1 MLSCDSNFGEN
12 GHSSYTEDKIYNI
25 PIRLTPIGLKRR
37 PLMGLLLQNVDKIVG
52 RENYLKDINL
62 EFEFGSRNVL
72 LGRTLAGKTS
82 LLRIMAGLDRP
93 TKGKVLIDGRD
104 VTGVSVR
111 KRSVAMVYQQFINYP
126 SLTVYKNI
134 ASPLKV
140 SGVPKA
146 EIDRR
151 VRETAEM
158 LHLEDLLDRLPAEL
172 SGGQQQRIA
181 IARALVK
188 DAQLL
193 LLDEPLVNLDYK
205 LREELRIELQDIFE
219 QREAIVVYTTTEPTE
234 ALMLGGK
241 VVVIDEGQV
250 LQTGVT
256 PKVYHNPA
264 TTKVAE
270 VFSDPPI
277 NYLAC
282 SVQKGGAS
290 LGGDI
295 EFPLSGHLKSLPA
308 AQYIFGIRS
317 NHLSL
322 NRTSAQ
328 DAELRANVTLSEI
341 NGSETFIHVNY
352 DNSQLVLQEDGVY
365 PHRIGTEISIYVN
378 PSNFFVFDE
387 AGALVASPIRK
398 APEKLLD

>member
-1 MLSCDSNFGEN
+1 
-12 GHSSYTEDKIYNI
+12 
-25 PIRLTPIGLKRR
+25 
-37 PLMGLLLQNVDKIVG
+37 MGLSLQNIDKIVG
-52 RENYLKDINL
+52 RETHLKDISL
-62 EFEFGSRNVL
+62 EFESGSRNVL

-82 LLRIMAGLDRP
+82 LLRIMAGIDRP
-93 TKGKVLIDGRD
+93 THGKILIDGKD
-104 VTGVSVR
+104 TTGVWVR

-140 SGVPKA
+140 SGVPKV

-151 VRETAEM
+151 VQETAKM
-158 LHLEDLLDRLPAEL
+158 LHLEDMLDRLPDEL

-205 LREELRIELQDIFE
+205 LREELRTELQEIFE

-234 ALMLGGK
+234 ALMLGGN
-241 VVVIDEGQV
+241 VVVIDEGQI
-250 LQTGVT
+250 LQTGLT
-256 PKVYHNPA
+256 PDVYHNPA

-277 NYLAC
+277 NYLPC
-282 SVQKGGAS
+282 TVQDDTAT
-290 LGGDI
+290 LGENI
-295 EFPLSGHLKSLPA
+295 ELPLTNHLKSLPA
-308 AQYIFGIRS
+308 AQYIFGVRS

-322 NRTSAQ
+322 NRTSAE
-328 DAELRANVTLSEI
+328 DTEIHTKVELAEI
-341 NGSETFIHVNY
+341 NGSETFIHANY
-352 DNSQLVLQEDGVY
+352 DRSRVVVQVDGVY
-365 PHRIGTEISIYVN
+365 PHRMGTEISIYVN
-378 PSNFFVFDE
+378 PSNFFVFDQ
-387 AGALVASPIRK
+387 AGTLVASPTRHTL
-398 APEKLLD
+398 AG

>member
-1 MLSCDSNFGEN
+1 
-12 GHSSYTEDKIYNI
+12 
-25 PIRLTPIGLKRR
+25 
-37 PLMGLLLQNVDKIVG
+37 MGLSLQNIDKIVG
-52 RENYLKDINL
+52 RDVHLNDISL
-62 EFEFGSRNVL
+62 EFEIGSRNVL
-72 LGRTLAGKTS
+72 LGHTLAGKTS
-82 LLRIMAGLDRP
+82 LLRIMAGIDRP
-93 TKGKVLIDGRD
+93 THGKIMIDGKD

-140 SGVPKA
+140 SGVPKT

-158 LHLEDLLDRLPAEL
+158 LHIEDLLNRLPAEL

-181 IARALVK
+181 IARALIK

-205 LREELRIELQDIFE
+205 LREELRIELQEIFE
-219 QREAIVVYTTTEPTE
+219 LREAIVVYTTTEPTE
-234 ALMLGGK
+234 ALMLGGN
-241 VVVIDEGQV
+241 VVVLDEGRI
-250 LQTGVT
+250 LQTGLT
-256 PKVYHNPA
+256 PDVYHNPA

-277 NYLAC
+277 NYLPC
-282 SVQKGGAS
+282 TVQNRTAR
-290 LGGDI
+290 LGKDI
-295 EFPLSGHLKSLPA
+295 EFPLIDHLQSLSA
-308 AQYIFGIRS
+308 AQYIFGVRS

-322 NRTSAQ
+322 NRISAE
-328 DAELRANVTLSEI
+328 DTEIRTKVDLAEI

-352 DNSQLVLQEDGVY
+352 ESSKLVVQEDGVHPY
-365 PHRIGTEISIYVN
+365 RMDTEVSIYVN
-378 PSNFFVFDE
+378 PSCFFVFDE
-387 AGALVASPIRK
+387 AGVLVGSPTRNT
-398 APEKLLD
+398 LGT

>member
-1 MLSCDSNFGEN
+1 
-12 GHSSYTEDKIYNI
+12 
-25 PIRLTPIGLKRR
+25 
-37 PLMGLLLQNVDKIVG
+37 MGLSLQNIDKIVG
-52 RENYLKDINL
+52 RETHLKNINL
-62 EFEFGSRNVL
+62 EFESGSRNVL

-82 LLRIMAGLDRP
+82 LLRIMAGIDRP
-93 TKGKVLIDGRD
+93 TSGKIVIDGKD
-104 VTGVSVR
+104 TTGVWVR
-111 KRSVAMVYQQFINYP
+111 KRSIAMVYQQFINYP

-151 VRETAEM
+151 VRETAAM
-158 LHLEDLLDRLPAEL
+158 LHLEELLDRLPAEL

-205 LREELRIELQDIFE
+205 LREELRIELQEIFE
-219 QREAIVVYTTTEPTE
+219 EREAIVVYTTTEPTE
-234 ALMLGGK
+234 ALMLGGN
-241 VVVIDEGQV
+241 VVVVDEGRV
-250 LQTGVT
+250 LQSGPT
-256 PKVYHNPA
+256 PDVYHNPL

-277 NYLAC
+277 NYLPC
-282 SVQKGGAS
+282 TVRDQTAS
-290 LGGDI
+290 LGDNI
-295 EFPLSGHLKSLPA
+295 EFPLIDHLDSLPA
-308 AQYIFGIRS
+308 AQYIFGVRS

-322 NRTSAQ
+322 NRTGSA
-328 DAELRANVTLSEI
+328 DAEIRTKVELSEI
-341 NGSETFIHVNY
+341 NGSETFIHVNF
-352 DNSQLVLQEDGVY
+352 DRSPLVIQEDGVH
-365 PHRIGTEISIYVN
+365 PHRMGTDVSIFVN

-387 AGALVASPIRK
+387 AGALVASPARNTLN
-398 APEKLLD
+398 A

>member
-1 MLSCDSNFGEN
+1 
-12 GHSSYTEDKIYNI
+12 
-25 PIRLTPIGLKRR
+25 
-37 PLMGLLLQNVDKIVG
+37 MGLSLQNVNKTAG
-52 RENYLKDINL
+52 REIHLADVNL
-62 EFEFGSRNVL
+62 EFGSGSRNVL

-82 LLRIMAGLDRP
+82 LLRIMAGIDRP
-93 TKGKVLIDGRD
+93 TRGKVLIDGRD

-140 SGVPKA
+140 NGVPKA

-188 DAQLL
+188 EAQLL

-205 LREELRIELQDIFE
+205 LREELRIELQEIFE
-219 QREAIVVYTTTEPTE
+219 RREAIVVYTTTEPAE
-234 ALMLGGK
+234 ALMLGGN
-241 VVVIDEGQV
+241 VVVLDEGCV
-250 LQTGVT
+250 LQTGAT
-256 PKVYHNPA
+256 PDVYHNPA
-264 TTKVAE
+264 NTKVAE

-277 NYLAC
+277 NYISCTVRGEMAY
-282 SVQKGGAS
+282 
-290 LGGDI
+290 LGEEI
-295 EFPLSGHLKSLPA
+295 EFPMTGHLQSLPR
-308 AQYIFGIRS
+308 AQYIFGVRS

-322 NRTSAQ
+322 NRSSAE
-328 DAELRANVTLSEI
+328 DTEILTKVELAEI

-352 DNSQLVLQEDGVY
+352 DSSRLVVQEDGVH

-387 AGALVASPIRK
+387 AGGLVASPARNTQG
-398 APEKLLD
+398 P

>member
-1 MLSCDSNFGEN
+1 
-12 GHSSYTEDKIYNI
+12 
-25 PIRLTPIGLKRR
+25 
-37 PLMGLLLQNVDKIVG
+37 MGLSLQNIDKIVG
-52 RENYLKDINL
+52 RETHLKDINL
-62 EFEFGSRNVL
+62 EFESGSRNVL

-82 LLRIMAGLDRP
+82 LLRIMAGIDRP
-93 TKGKVLIDGRD
+93 THGKIVIDGKD
-104 VTGVSVR
+104 LTGLWVR
-111 KRSVAMVYQQFINYP
+111 KRSIAMVYQQFINYP
-126 SLTVYKNI
+126 SLTVYNNI

-140 SGVPKA
+140 SGVSKE

-151 VRETAEM
+151 VRETAAM
-158 LHLEDLLDRLPAEL
+158 LHLEEMLDRLPAEL

-205 LREELRIELQDIFE
+205 LREELRIELQEIFE

-234 ALMLGGK
+234 ALMLGGN
-241 VVVIDEGQV
+241 VVVMDEGRV
-250 LQTGVT
+250 LQSGPT
-256 PKVYHNPA
+256 PDVYHNPL

-282 SVQKGGAS
+282 TVEDHTAS
-290 LGGDI
+290 LGQNI
-295 EFPLSGHLKSLPA
+295 EFPLTNHLQSLPA
-308 AQYIFGIRS
+308 ASYIFGIRS

-322 NRTSAQ
+322 NRTS
-328 DAELRANVTLSEI
+328 DADTEIDTKVELSEI
-341 NGSETFIHVNY
+341 NGSETFIHVNFERE
-352 DNSQLVLQEDGVY
+352 QLVVQEDGVH
-365 PHRIGTEISIYVN
+365 PHRMGTDVTIYVN

-387 AGALVASPIRK
+387 SGALVASPDR
-398 APEKLLD
+398 